1 VVKKRVENTMLKQ
14 QGYNLMAAAFEVY
27 NELGFGLL
35 EEIYQQALEL
45 ELKIRSIPFD
55 SKRKL
60 NVYYKQNKLEKVYV
74 PDLFVYSGIIAEL
87 KAVKELNA
95 EHRAQLMN
103 YMKITNIKVGY
114 LINFGQS
121 ERLDWERYII

>member
-1 VVKKRVENTMLKQ
+1 MLKQ